1 MMKTINADVRIRRP
15 LKPCVWFRSL
25 WFNAALAGVLAS
37 ALMTGLAT
45 GAPSHYLLV
54 QFVLAAA
61 VYVSFGLLSD
71 RPLLNPV
78 QMFVFM
84 FYWWFGVAPTVI
96 GAFAY
101 LVGQHREVLEA
112 QTSSI
117 EGLWI
122 VAAGLPLFAIAA
134 RVTLR
139 SLSGPGAVYARFLM
153 PRGHNYRTKTLLV
166 YFGTGF
172 AITCFLLLLKYA
184 GIQGQEETSYF
195 GGTRTTIWWV
205 GLIVAFGGI
214 SVFGSSALMTAAVEP
229 WRSLSP
235 LVRAMILILVA
246 QALATALVSGSKGPF
261 IYIFLYYACAYLA
274 KHQRPP
280 WLLLAILSLAV
291 LLFIAPFVTYAREEA
306 LRQGATSSQERKE
319 IFWKALTESGM
330 YSPES
335 LSNLDVAV
343 FFRGIYPL
351 AAELTRR
358 NTLLHGEWEGYTIAW
373 GFEVLIP
380 RAIKPDKR
388 DTNIGNF
395 FGRTVGVDIGAMAA
409 SDEVTNL
416 SLPIP
421 FEFVGNYGWFA
432 GVLSFGVLG
441 VFWSLW
447 CGLLLSVDRLS
458 DHPLTPMMVL
468 TTLGMEAAMGHFL
481 ASLRAFLFLL
491 IVAYFI
497 YSLLNRKL

>member
-1 MMKTINADVRIRRP
+1 MMKISNTDVRIRRS
-15 LKPCVWFRSL
+15 LKPCFWFRSL
-25 WFNAALAGVLAS
+25 WFNAAWAGMLALALVTGV
-37 ALMTGLAT
+37 AT

-54 QFVLAAA
+54 QLVLAAS

-78 QMFVFM
+78 QMFVIM
-84 FYWWFGVAPTVI
+84 FYWWFAVAPTVI

-101 LVGQHREVLEA
+101 LVGQHREALEA

-122 VAAGLPLFAIAA
+122 VAAGLPLYAIAA

-139 SLSGPGAVYARFLM
+139 SLSGRGVMYARFLM
-153 PRGHNYRTKTLLV
+153 PRSHNYRTKTLLA
-166 YFGTGF
+166 YFGAGF
-172 AITCFLLLLKYA
+172 AVAGLLLLLKVA
-184 GIQGQEETSYF
+184 GIQGQEETSYL

-205 GLIVAFGGI
+205 GVIVAFGGI
-214 SVFGSSALMTAAVEP
+214 GVFGSSALMTAAVEP
-229 WRSLSP
+229 WRSISP
-235 LVRAMILILVA
+235 VVRVMILILVA
-246 QALATALVSGSKGPF
+246 QTLVTALVSGSKGPF

-274 KHQRPP
+274 KHQRAP

-291 LLFIAPFVTYAREEA
+291 LLFIVPFVSYARHEA
-306 LRQGATSSQERKE
+306 NRQGATNSQERKE
-319 IFWKALTESGM
+319 IFKRVLTERKV

-335 LSNLDVAV
+335 LSSLNVAI
-343 FFRGIYPL
+343 FFRYIYPL
-351 AAELTRR
+351 AAEVTRR
-358 NTLLHGEWEGYTIAW
+358 NSMLRGEWEGYTIAW
-373 GFEVLIP
+373 GFEILIP

-388 DTNIGNF
+388 DMNIGNF
-395 FGRTVGVDIGAMAA
+395 FSRTIAADIGMHAA
-409 SDEVTNL
+409 SDEVNNVGL
-416 SLPIP
+416 SLP

-432 GVLSFGVLG
+432 GVLSFGVIG

-497 YSLLNRKL
+497 YLLLNRKL